1 MKTTCEAI
9 VIGGGVMGA
18 SILSNLAAAGVTN
31 TILLEKSTIGAGS
44 TGRSSGAIRM
54 HYSTQVNA
62 SLAHES
68 LKVFANFSDLIGG
81 DVGFVNTGYMVFAPS
96 EATQGFR
103 ENISMQ
109 QSVGISTREI
119 DHDEAAELAPAFK
132 IAEGEQVAW
141 EKDSGHADPSATA
154 LAYINHAR
162 ACGATIH
169 LDTPVID
176 IKISESGSHKVKT
189 EKACFESNT
198 VIIATGPWTS
208 GILEKVG
215 ISLPLLPTRHEVFLI
230 KRNQTK
236 HPTHPGGG
244 DMTNLIYFRPEGHD
258 LTLVGNGN
266 HEETANPDSYN
277 QKYSLSYAAEV
288 WTRLTKRIPSL
299 ADAELFTGYSGLY
312 TTTPDLH
319 PIIDSVDGIDGLF
332 VCSGFSGHG
341 FKLAPAVGTVMA
353 ELITQG
359 ESTTVDI
366 APLKMNRF
374 ANGTLNTTKYSFKVI
389 A

>member
-68 LKVFANFSDLIGG
+68 LKVFANFSDLVGG
-81 DVGFVNTGYMVFAPS
+81 DVGFVNTGYMVFAPP

-132 IAEGEQVAW
+132 IVEGEQVAW

-154 LAYINHAR
+154 LVYINHAR
-162 ACGATIH
+162 ACGATIY

-176 IKISESGSHKVKT
+176 IKISESGSHEVKT

-230 KRNQTK
+230 KRNRTK

>member
-68 LKVFANFSDLIGG
+68 LKVFANFSDLVGG
-81 DVGFVNTGYMVFAPS
+81 DVGFVNTGYMVFAPP

-132 IAEGEQVAW
+132 IVEGEQVAW

-162 ACGATIH
+162 ACGATIY

-176 IKISESGSHKVKT
+176 IKISESGSHEVKT

-299 ADAELFTGYSGLY
+299 EDAELFTGYSGLY

-319 PIIDSVDGIDGLF
+319 PINATPSNPL
-332 VCSGFSGHG
+332 
-341 FKLAPAVGTVMA
+341 
-353 ELITQG
+353 
-359 ESTTVDI
+359 DI
-366 APLKMNRF
+366 ASAIR
-374 ANGTLNTTKYSFKVI
+374 TLLTEPRQRTGRTRMFTG
-389 A
+389 